1 MPPLL
6 QVNGLTTHIRTSR
19 GVVRAVE
26 DVSFRLEAGE
36 TLGLVG
42 ESGSGKSMTGL
53 SLMGLLPP
61 GGTILDGSSVRLD
74 GRELVGLPESELRR
88 VRGNDIAMV
97 FQDPMTSLDPTKTI
111 GHQVAEPVLLH
122 RGGTRAEAVDRAAE
136 VLGLVGLPHPRERLG
151 DYPHQLSGGLR
162 QRVLIAMALAN
173 EPRVLI
179 ADEPTTALDVTIQAQ
194 ILALLADLR
203 ARLGMA
209 MILIT
214 HDMGV
219 TAGHADRVNVMYAGR
234 IAESTGTDR
243 LFRGMRHP
251 YTQSLL
257 ASVPRLTQDPARQLP
272 TIPGLPPDLV
282 DPPDGCRFAD
292 RCAYATDR
300 CRADEPRLTG
310 PDEHRYACWHPTDG
324 PRPADATAP
333 VPRRAAELVTA
344 GPVAAEP
351 VTTEPVA
358 ARLLAAEPVTTE
370 PAAAGPAAAGPVKD
384 APGRPLLEARGLV
397 REFPVR
403 GGRLPGRGR
412 RVVHAVSEVS
422 LALGHGETF
431 GLVGESGC
439 GKTTLGR
446 LLVGLDRPDA
456 GTVTLDGTDLG
467 DLRGRELRRRRRD
480 LQMVFQDP
488 FSSLDPRMRVGSILR
503 EPLQIQGIGT
513 AREQKARVAELLAE
527 VGLPER
533 GLDLFP
539 HEFSGGQR
547 QRIGLAR
554 ALALTPKVIVADEPV
569 SALDVSVRAQV
580 LNLMKRLQA
589 SRGLSYVVI
598 SHDLAVVRYLAD
610 RIGVMYL
617 GRLVEVGGA
626 DDIHLRAAHPYT
638 AGLLKAVPVPDPATE
653 RAKQGPGIT
662 GELPSPADPP
672 SGCRFRTRC
681 PLARERC
688 AEEEPALR
696 AFGPGH
702 TAACHFPLQEPIAQ
716 EPIAQEP

>member
-6 QVNGLTTHIRTSR
+6 DVRNLTTHIRTGR
-19 GVVRAVE
+19 GTVRAVQ
-26 DVSFRLEAGE
+26 DVSFTLEAGE

-42 ESGSGKSMTGL
+42 ESGCGKSMTGL
-53 SLMGLLPP
+53 SLLGLLPP
-61 GGTILDGSSVRLD
+61 GGTLVEGSSVRLD
-74 GRELVGLPESELRR
+74 GRELVGLPDRELRT

-122 RGGTRAEAVDRAAE
+122 RGVSRAAARERAVE
-136 VLGLVGLPHPRERLG
+136 VLGLVGLPQPRRRLS
-151 DYPHQLSGGLR
+151 DYPHQLSGGQR
-162 QRVLIAMALAN
+162 QRALIAMALAN

-219 TAGHADRVNVMYAGR
+219 TAGNTDRVNVMYAGR

-243 LFRGMRHP
+243 LFSRMRHP
-251 YTQSLL
+251 YTQRLL
-257 ASVPRLTQDPARQLP
+257 ASVPRLTQDPALLLP
-272 TIPGLPPDLV
+272 TIPGLPPDLA
-282 DPPDGCRFAD
+282 DPPTGCRFAD
-292 RCAYATDR
+292 RCPYATAR
-300 CRADEPRLTG
+300 CRAEEPQLDGTA
-310 PDEHRYACWHPTDG
+310 EHRFACWHPVDG
-324 PRPADATAP
+324 PAPAEIGGKVADAVAG
-333 VPRRAAELVTA
+333 AATGGGE
-344 GPVAAEP
+344 G
-351 VTTEPVA
+351 
-358 ARLLAAEPVTTE
+358 
-370 PAAAGPAAAGPVKD
+370 AAATTGLAEGPAAAGTVVRPR
-384 APGRPLLEARGLV
+384 APEPAAAAAPLLEARGLV
-397 REFPVR
+397 REYPLR
-403 GGRLPGRGR
+403 GSWLPGRDR
-412 RVVHAVSEVS
+412 RVVHAVSDVS
-422 LALGHGETF
+422 FTLARGETF

-456 GTVTLDGTDLG
+456 GAVTLEGTDIG
-467 DLRGRELRRRRRD
+467 TLRGGELRRRRRD

-488 FSSLDPRMRVGSILR
+488 FSSLDPRMRVSAVLR
-503 EPLQIQGIGT
+503 EPLRIQGIGT
-513 AREQKARVAELLAE
+513 AREQRARVAELMAE

-547 QRIGLAR
+547 QRVGLAR

-589 SRGLSYVVI
+589 AHGLSYVVI
-598 SHDLAVVRYLAD
+598 SHDLAVVRHLAD

-617 GRLVEVGGA
+617 GRLVEVGTA
-626 DDIHLRAAHPYT
+626 AEVHRRPAHPYT
-638 AGLLKAVPVPDPATE
+638 AGLLAAVPVPDPAQE
-653 RAKQGPGIT
+653 RAKRGAGIG
-662 GELPSPADPP
+662 GELPDPAAPP

-681 PLARERC
+681 PLAQERC
-688 AEEEPALR
+688 AREEPALR
-696 AFGPGH
+696 SFGPGH
-702 TAACHFPLQEPIAQ
+702 TAACHFPLVAPAADS
-716 EPIAQEP
+716 PSDVAAGRP

>member
-6 QVNGLTTHIRTSR
+6 EVRNLSTHIRTRR
-19 GVVRAVE
+19 GVVRAVD
-26 DVSFRLEAGE
+26 DVSFTLEAGE

-42 ESGSGKSMTGL
+42 ESGCGKSMTGL

-61 GGTILDGSSVRLD
+61 GGALVGDSSVLLD
-74 GRELVGLPESELRR
+74 GRELVGLPERELRR

-122 RGGTRAEAVDRAAE
+122 RRCTRAEAAERAAE
-136 VLGLVGLPHPRERLG
+136 VLGLVGLPHPRERLK
-151 DYPHQLSGGLR
+151 DYPHQLSGGMR

-203 ARLGMA
+203 SRLSMA

-219 TAGHADRVNVMYAGR
+219 TAGHTDRVNVMYAGR

-257 ASVPRLTQDPARQLP
+257 ASVPRLDQDPARQLP
-272 TIPGLPPDLV
+272 TIPGRPPDLTA
-282 DPPDGCRFAD
+282 PPGGCRFAE
-292 RCAYATDR
+292 RCRYATDR
-300 CRADEPRLTG
+300 CRAEEPELTG
-310 PDEHRYACWHPTDG
+310 QDGHRYACWHPTG
-324 PRPADATAP
+324 GPLPPGSTAAVPRPADPPQP
-333 VPRRAAELVTA
+333 VPE
-344 GPVAAEP
+344 
-351 VTTEPVA
+351 
-358 ARLLAAEPVTTE
+358 
-370 PAAAGPAAAGPVKD
+370 
-384 APGRPLLEARGLV
+384 RPLLEARDLV

-403 GGRLPGRGR
+403 GNRLPGRGR
-412 RVVHAVSEVS
+412 RVVHALSGVS
-422 LALGHGETF
+422 LELGPGETF

-467 DLRGRELRRRRRD
+467 RLRGGELRRRRRD
-480 LQMVFQDP
+480 LQMMFQDP

-503 EPLQIQGIGT
+503 EPLRIQGIGT
-513 AREQKARVAELLAE
+513 ARQQKARVAELLTE
-527 VGLPER
+527 VGLPEN
-533 GLDLFP
+533 GAELYP

-554 ALALTPKVIVADEPV
+554 ALALTPKLIVADEPV

-580 LNLMKRLQA
+580 LNLMNRLQA
-589 SRGLSYVVI
+589 AHGLSYVVI
-598 SHDLAVVRYLAD
+598 SHDLAVVR
-610 RIGVMYL
+610 
-617 GRLVEVGGA
+617 
-626 DDIHLRAAHPYT
+626 
-638 AGLLKAVPVPDPATE
+638 
-653 RAKQGPGIT
+653 
-662 GELPSPADPP
+662 
-672 SGCRFRTRC
+672 
-681 PLARERC
+681 
-688 AEEEPALR
+688 
-696 AFGPGH
+696 
-702 TAACHFPLQEPIAQ
+702 
-716 EPIAQEP
+716 

>member
-6 QVNGLTTHIRTSR
+6 EVRNLTTHIRTRR
-19 GVVRAVE
+19 GTVRAVD
-26 DVSFRLEAGE
+26 DVSFTLEAGE

-42 ESGSGKSMTGL
+42 ESGCGKSMTGL

-61 GGTILDGSSVRLD
+61 GGAMVGDSSVALD
-74 GRELVGLPESELRR
+74 GRELVGLPERDLRR

-111 GHQVAEPVLLH
+111 GHQVAEGVLLH
-122 RGGTRAEAVDRAAE
+122 RGCSRAEAADRAAE
-136 VLGLVGLPHPRERLG
+136 VLGLVGLPHPRERLK

-219 TAGHADRVNVMYAGR
+219 TAGHTDRVNVMYAGR

-243 LFRGMRHP
+243 LFHGMRHP

-257 ASVPRLTQDPARQLP
+257 ASVPRLDQDPGKELP
-272 TIPGLPPDLV
+272 TIPGMPPDLT
-282 DPPDGCRFAD
+282 DPPGGCRFAG
-292 RCAYATDR
+292 RCRYATDR
-300 CRADEPRLTG
+300 CRTDEPELTG
-310 PDEHRYACWHPTDG
+310 SDQHRYACWHPTDG
-324 PRPADATAP
+324 PLPPSATAA
-333 VPRRAAELVTA
+333 VPRA
-344 GPVAAEP
+344 
-351 VTTEPVA
+351 TE
-358 ARLLAAEPVTTE
+358 
-370 PAAAGPAAAGPVKD
+370 AAAPAVHD
-384 APGRPLLEARGLV
+384 RPLLEARGLV

-403 GGRLPGRGR
+403 GARIPGRGR
-412 RVVHAVSEVS
+412 RVVHALSGVS
-422 LALGHGETF
+422 LELAPGETF

-446 LLVGLDRPDA
+446 LLVGLDRPDT

-467 DLRGRELRRRRRD
+467 LLRGRELRRRRRD
-480 LQMVFQDP
+480 LQMMFQDP
-488 FSSLDPRMRVGSILR
+488 FSSLDPRMRVGGILR

-533 GLDLFP
+533 GAELYP

-554 ALALTPKVIVADEPV
+554 ALALTPKLIVADEPV

-580 LNLMKRLQA
+580 LNLMNRLQA
-589 SRGLSYVVI
+589 SHGLSYIVI

-617 GRLVEVGGA
+617 GRMVEVGSA

-638 AGLLKAVPVPDPATE
+638 AGLLKAVPVPDPQLE
-653 RAKQGPGIT
+653 RAKLGTGIS
-662 GELPSPADPP
+662 GELPSPVDPP

-688 AEEEPALR
+688 ADEEPALR
-696 AFGPGH
+696 LFGAGH
-702 TAACHFPLQEPIAQ
+702 TAACHFPLQQPLPDTPAK
-716 EPIAQEP
+716 AATDASA